1 MLDSCKIYRDAL
13 LSFNDIVASV
23 DASGVGFIA
32 VVNRNETLYGIIT
45 DGDIRKALLRQKQ
58 AVDEVI
64 NRNPYTLPID
74 TPQNQIIS
82 YLESKKRLQIP
93 LLDEQRVLK
102 DVFFLT
108 NFDYNFLPNK
118 VIIMAGGLGTR
129 LGDLTKNTP
138 KPMLKVKGKP
148 IIEYIVESFKSQGF
162 NKFIF
167 CINYKKEIIEN
178 YFGDGSALNVQI
190 EYVVEENRL
199 GTAGALSLISLD
211 KLSDPCFVVNGDV
224 ISTIDYQLVL
234 DYYHSSNANAL
245 MCVKEL
251 SHTNPYAEVEF
262 DSDMNLLSLREKPTN
277 NFHINLGVY
286 LMNCDVIK
294 LLPNNA
300 FYDMPDLF
308 LEAKKNNLT
317 VKVHNVNDDWLDIG
331 KPMDY
336 QKISND

>member
-1 MLDSCKIYRDAL
+1 MSSYKVNIRELN
-13 LSFNDIVASV
+13 SFDDIIKSV
-23 DASGVGFIA
+23 DSFGIGFIA
-32 VVNRNETLYGIIT
+32 VVNDENKLLGIIT
-45 DGDIRKALLRQKQ
+45 DGDIRKALLTQKKD
-58 AVDEVI
+58 VNEII
-64 NRNPYTLPID
+64 NNNPITLIYT
-74 TPQNQIIS
+74 TPKSQIIAFLEQKRRYHMPLVDDNN
-82 YLESKKRLQIP
+82 YLKE
-93 LLDEQRVLK
+93 
-102 DVFFLT
+102 VFFLH
-108 NFDYNFLPNK
+108 NFDKHFKPNK
-118 VIIMAGGLGTR
+118 VVVMAGGLGTR
-129 LGDLTKNTP
+129 LGDITKNTP

-190 EYVVEENRL
+190 EYVLEEKRL
-199 GTAGALSLISLD
+199 GTAGALSLINLD
-211 KLSDPCFVVNGDV
+211 ELSDPCFVVNGDV
-224 ISTIDYQLVL
+224 ISTIDYQMVL
-234 DYYHSSNANAL
+234 DYYHNSNSNAL

-262 DSDMNLLSLREKPTN
+262 DSNMNLLSLREKPTN

-286 LMNCDVIK
+286 LVNRDVMK
-294 LLPNNA
+294 LLPDNA

-331 KPMDY
+331 KPKDY
-336 QKISND
+336 LTLRND